1 MADCSQASNKKQ
13 GKKGPKRASSSSRS
27 SSSSIARWLVQLH
40 TILHSNVNM
49 GGDLPKA
56 KEGSFVLKYPH
67 PILCNVGG

>member
-13 GKKGPKRASSSSRS
+13 GKKGPKRASSSR
-27 SSSSIARWLVQLH
+27 SSSSIARWLVHTH
-40 TILHSNVNM
+40 TILHSNVNR

-67 PILCNVGG
+67 PICNVVGG